1 MSADKQTE
9 PTQLPLT
16 DNGLDKSTEA
26 HPTSVTSRSRL
37 YLIPLFM
44 LTLFSDAVIGMY
56 FQPPGLQLFFNA
68 RG

>member
-16 DNGLDKSTEA
+16 DNGLDKLTEA